1 MELPSPRLRTG
12 SRKAFALRGPG
23 ESSPRD
29 GQRRYGYRLPN
40 RGGMGGE
47 IVRIGVPGGKSSG
60 GPDGACGWE
69 TAWGPGRARRSMKP
83 PELPSQ
89 LPLLH
94 RDTEPEVRAPGLRM
108 GRGRDIFQHMDR
120 NGCEL

>member
-12 SRKAFALRGPG
+12 SRRVFALRGPG

-47 IVRIGVPGGKSSG
+47 IVRIGVPGG
-60 GPDGACGWE
+60 
-69 TAWGPGRARRSMKP
+69 KP